1 MLFRSSK
8 AQQRATEKYQAKN
21 KEQQRVYRYRSY
33 ARKFIRDIA
42 NENDLKELQES
53 IEQRLKEIQKA
64 SS

>member
-1 MLFRSSK
+1 MSKVSK